1 MLLYL
6 SERLPLWTRISHM
19 VDRISLDLRLL
30 HYTFPETPI
39 TVVTTATTN
48 ITVE

>member
-6 SERLPLWTRISHM
+6 SERLPLRTRISHM
-19 VDRISLDLRLL
+19 VDRISLDLRLF

-39 TVVTTATTN
+39 AAVTTATAN
-48 ITVE
+48 ITFE